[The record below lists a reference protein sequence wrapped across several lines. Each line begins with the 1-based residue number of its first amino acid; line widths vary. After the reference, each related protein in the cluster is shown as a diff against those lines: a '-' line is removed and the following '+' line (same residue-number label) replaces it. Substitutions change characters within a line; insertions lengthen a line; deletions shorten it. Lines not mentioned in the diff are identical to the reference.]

1 MAEFLKTLGQ
11 NAPTAT
17 TLTDL
22 YTVPASTSATLSSLV
37 ICNRSATAT
46 TFRVSVAPASAADT
60 VEHYLYYDQSISGNS
75 SYALT
80 LGITLATTDKLR
92 VYAGANTLSFSAF
105 GVEVV

>member
-37 ICNRSATAT
+37 ICNRSTTAT
-46 TFRVSVAPASAADT
+46 TFRVSVAPAGAADT
-60 VEHYLYYDQSISGNS
+60 VAQYLYYDQSIGGNS

>member
-1 MAEFLKTLGQ
+1 MAEYLKTLGQ

-37 ICNRSATAT
+37 VCNRSATPT
-46 TFRVSVAPASAADT
+46 TFRISVAPAGAADG
-60 VEHYLYYDQSISGNS
+60 VAQYLYYDQSIGGNS

>member
-46 TFRVSVAPASAADT
+46 TFRVSVAPAGAADT
-60 VEHYLYYDQSISGNS
+60 VEHYLYYDQSIGGNS